1 MAGEREFFCL
11 NVLFVI
17 NLIGIDFMNMSQ
29 QDVDAYLWSLPRIV
43 AKELG
48 IKDFDFLNSEELEEE
63 IFKAKSEAFVKLDE
77 FIKVYKEWY
86 QFQVEKS
93 EDMENGRLS
102 ATDYDASMVLI
113 KKRDD
118 ARQLL
123 IKTVRR

>member
-1 MAGEREFFCL
+1 
-11 NVLFVI
+11 
-17 NLIGIDFMNMSQ
+17 MNMSQ